1 VFLGGFG
8 VFWGVFSGF
17 LSCDFAGGVSCDFAQ
32 CFGCVL
38 IGVLLADICL
48 KFCQQLNNQH
58 THVAKNE
65 HLQFSHPQNSHD
77 DITGAL
83 ALAVAH
89 SMQTPPPGVG
99 AAMLS
104 HSEKAK
110 PLYST
115 RFLQL

>member
-1 VFLGGFG
+1 
-8 VFWGVFSGF
+8 VFWLRSYRRFVGGY
-17 LSCDFAGGVSCDFAQ
+17 LSEVLSTAQ
-32 CFGCVL
+32 
-38 IGVLLADICL
+38 
-48 KFCQQLNNQH
+48 
-58 THVAKNE
+58 